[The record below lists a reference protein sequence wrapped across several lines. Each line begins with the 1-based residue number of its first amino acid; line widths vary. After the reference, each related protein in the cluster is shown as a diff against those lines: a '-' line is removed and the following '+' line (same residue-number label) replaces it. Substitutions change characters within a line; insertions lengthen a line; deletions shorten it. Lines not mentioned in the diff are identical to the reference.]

1 MDPGILEFTG
11 ETRRPRD
18 MDNTGSTGFID
29 FVNVGI
35 FKANFTWVPLNSV
48 RFIRVLRV
56 NGEQS
61 P

>member
-1 MDPGILEFTG
+1 
-11 ETRRPRD
+11 

-56 NGEQS
+56 NV
-61 P
+61 